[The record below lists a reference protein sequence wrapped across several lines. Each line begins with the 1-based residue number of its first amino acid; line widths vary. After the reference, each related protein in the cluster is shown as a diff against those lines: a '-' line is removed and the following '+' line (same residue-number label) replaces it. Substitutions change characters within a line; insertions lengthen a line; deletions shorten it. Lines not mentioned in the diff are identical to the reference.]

1 LRAWASKNIEAG
13 EELFLSYDDCNDC
26 GNDWDTTDILFN
38 YGFVEPHPREFD
50 LGGEEQEILVAVDE
64 HEHDGETITNI
75 DWLGYERPSN
85 EDIAWMKEEHQRLQD
100 LQHEVTLAERHH
112 LMPVKEWNTIFQ
124 YHQAL
129 TSALEAAIRVAI
141 DDLED
146 ADKADYIDEVDN
158 TTFGNIDDHEK
169 EKTSDEL

>member
-1 LRAWASKNIEAG
+1 
-13 EELFLSYDDCNDC
+13 
-26 GNDWDTTDILFN
+26 
-38 YGFVEPHPREFD
+38 
-50 LGGEEQEILVAVDE
+50 LGGEEHQILVAVDE
-64 HEHDGETITNI
+64 HEHDGETITSI

-85 EDIAWMKEEHQRLQD
+85 EGIAWMKEEHRRLQD
-100 LQHEVTLAERHH
+100 LQHKGTLVERHH

-141 DDLED
+141 DDLKD